1 MTKINNV
8 RFASLAAIV
17 GVSFIVLSFALVAFA
32 SEFGEDGG
40 GGWDSGSYDLSAWD
54 SGSYDLSGWDSGS
67 YDLSGWDSGSYDLS
81 EWDSGSYDLSAWDSG
96 SYDLSPYDDFDEF
109 DDYVYEDGVAY
120 SERSYSSPSYSQ
132 PSYSQPF
139 SFRAPS
145 TSYAPSYPRYQ
156 APAPQRP

>member
-17 GVSFIVLSFALVAFA
+17 GVSFIVLSFAPVAFA

-81 EWDSGSYDLSAWDSG
+81 EWDSGSYDI
-96 SYDLSPYDDFDEF
+96 
-109 DDYVYEDGVAY
+109 
-120 SERSYSSPSYSQ
+120 SPSGYDVYDVYDVQ
-132 PSYSQPF
+132 DVYGTETIRE
-139 SFRAPS
+139 RAEEH
-145 TSYAPSYPRYQ
+145 TSELQ
-156 APAPQRP
+156 